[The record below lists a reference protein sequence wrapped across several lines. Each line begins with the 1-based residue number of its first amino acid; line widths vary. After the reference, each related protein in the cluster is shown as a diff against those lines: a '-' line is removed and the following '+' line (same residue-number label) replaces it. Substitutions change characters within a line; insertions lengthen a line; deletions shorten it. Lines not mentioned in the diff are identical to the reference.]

1 MTVLTQR
8 KYCSNIYI
16 LQTNLVLVLYD
27 IYGAVTRMEESQRI
41 QRSRKGHRAH
51 LTKVLNKA
59 TTIMES
65 DEAPNAMQ
73 IASLT
78 ATIEQL
84 ARKRT
89 VLNELN
95 EKFLATITDPDD
107 IEQEIMDVEDI
118 ECEIN
123 EKSAQ
128 ISAFILSCHPVK
140 NPVTPPTTSSQQ
152 QVSAPPAAASPQQQ
166 VSAPP
171 VNNTSPQEASESQPT
186 TSSTSPTLEV
196 NLLQF
201 PPVNQELSV
210 TLNETEGINTMTS
223 NTMADSLLLNNQS
236 NQVLPTSQTHLTPA
250 PSHVSRLP
258 KLNLPTFSGNPL
270 NWNTFWD
277 SFNVA
282 VNSNPNLEGY
292 KNLTT

>member
-1 MTVLTQR
+1 MTVFWARFDIVIVDCSFDCFATTQILL
-8 KYCSNIYI
+8 KYLYIYI

-73 IASLT
+73 IASLS

-89 VLNELN
+89 ALNELN
-95 EKFLATITDPDD
+95 EKLLAIITDPDD

-128 ISAFILSCHPVK
+128 ISAFCL
-140 NPVTPPTTSSQQ
+140 
-152 QVSAPPAAASPQQQ
+152 
-166 VSAPP
+166 
-171 VNNTSPQEASESQPT
+171 
-186 TSSTSPTLEV
+186 
-196 NLLQF
+196 
-201 PPVNQELSV
+201 V
-210 TLNETEGINTMTS
+210 TL
-223 NTMADSLLLNNQS
+223 
-236 NQVLPTSQTHLTPA
+236 
-250 PSHVSRLP
+250 
-258 KLNLPTFSGNPL
+258 
-270 NWNTFWD
+270 
-277 SFNVA
+277 
-282 VNSNPNLEGY
+282 
-292 KNLTT
+292 